1 VLPLAA
7 YATLLAGG
15 IMFAWRPAAALF
27 VVAGA
32 ALLLMFNGIHNAW
45 DTVTF
50 IAVGGHK
57 QNQGKQ
63 PK

>member
-1 VLPLAA
+1 
-7 YATLLAGG
+7 
-15 IMFAWRPAAALF
+15 MFAWRPAAALF